1 MAERVAEQV
10 PKGSSVCVQGK
21 LNDASWT
28 NREGKKQTKFKVCW
42 ATMPTLLRQ
51 VERSNAYV
59 AYCSLYKA
67 LRELLLTL
75 TALVNRCHMLVD
87 ASEAPESKRNSYL
100 HLVVQINATEVR
112 FVDRAPAPAAG
123 QQQGGWGQGQPQQAG
138 WGQPQQVHSFQQ
150 CRPDI
155 NACH

>member
-1 MAERVAEQV
+1 MCQT
-10 PKGSSVCVQGK
+10 SV
-21 LNDASWT
+21 
-28 NREGKKQTKFKVCW
+28 
-42 ATMPTLLRQ
+42 
-51 VERSNAYV
+51 
-59 AYCSLYKA
+59 
-67 LRELLLTL
+67 
-75 TALVNRCHMLVD
+75 RCHMLVV

-100 HLVVQINATEVR
+100 HLVVQITATEVR

-150 CRPDI
+150 SRPDI